1 MRKYLGILIF
11 ILLFTSII
19 SIILFSEDS
28 KEITFHT
35 TFSGFVNLNDF
46 FSSLFILIG
55 FSIAFLIYL
64 SNQDIISNKFL
75 LSYIHKIPDF
85 VPFKHALEKY
95 LSKLV
100 KKEVRIIVL
109 IRPIDKNNH
118 EWVLNQ
124 ISAYNYIMQSPAF
137 TDYKEK
143 IQFLF
148 IKNNQADIEHLVS
161 NLDLAHYNYILLSGL
176 SATFK
181 SAILSREKL
190 QQEEKDAIQIIGSL
204 SSINDKYIQ
213 EIIDKDNNII
223 RIFPPDYD
231 EAKTA
236 MGFMFSKI
244 KNSICPVQ
252 GCKLHNQEH
261 NIIII
266 HNGTYG
272 NAIRKQCE
280 VYFHKEFSSL
290 DIHTSNQISARAL
303 SNSIK
308 FHSYNYKNTDTLI
321 CDKTRSETFISLL
334 SEIKNHH
341 NHFYIIGYEPNIS
354 NIISHLDKSFKTIA
368 PERFSLLFAGTTS
381 MDSWR
386 KTIIETLSNTHTLKH
401 ALTNSAYYMKLYTLR
416 NIDKFQQASINMD
429 LKLEHYNPT
438 ATSLEADLIEELR
451 TLFPNRHI
459 NEHTNRLNTFWKNEN
474 NYITTFISYSLRI
487 ADYSIKNDTTLLE
500 SKFKVLRESGRET
513 EILVNGDSINQYTIK
528 FLEAT

>member
-1 MRKYLGILIF
+1 MKKYLGILIF
-11 ILLFTSII
+11 ALLFLSII
-19 SIILFSEDS
+19 SIILFSEES
-28 KEITFHT
+28 EKITLHT

-64 SNQDIISNKFL
+64 SNQNIIPNKFL
-75 LSYIHKIPDF
+75 LSYIHQIPDF

-124 ISAYNYIMQSPAF
+124 ISAYNYIMKSPAF

-190 QQEEKDAIQIIGSL
+190 HPEEKDSIQIIGSL

-236 MGFMFSKI
+236 MNFMFSKI
-244 KNSICPVQ
+244 KNSICPIE
-252 GCKLHNQEH
+252 GCQLHNQEH
-261 NIIII
+261 NIIVI

-280 VYFHKEFSSL
+280 IYFDKEFSSL

-303 SNSIK
+303 SKSIK
-308 FHSYNYKNTDTLI
+308 FYSYNYKNSDKLI
-321 CDKTRSETFISLL
+321 CDKTSAGTFISLL
-334 SEIKNHH
+334 SEVKNHH

-354 NIISHLDKSFKTIA
+354 NIISHLDETFKKIE
-368 PERFSLLFAGTTS
+368 PQQFSLLFAGTSS

-386 KTIIETLSNTHTLKH
+386 KTIIETLSNTEKLKH
-401 ALTNSAYYMKLYTLR
+401 SLKQSAYYMKLYTIR
-416 NIDKFQQASINMD
+416 TVDKLQKETIHMD
-429 LKLEHYNPT
+429 LKLEHYNPNGEN
-438 ATSLEADLIEELR
+438 LEANLLEELK

-459 NEHTNRLNTFWKNEN
+459 NEQTNRLNTFWRNEN
-474 NYITTFISYSLRI
+474 NYITTFTSDSLRI
-487 ADYSIKNDTTLLE
+487 ADYSIKKDCTLLE
-500 SKFKVLRESGRET
+500 SKFKVLRESGRDT

-528 FLEAT
+528 FLE